1 MNAARHKKKETAFKG
16 VLILIGLALFIVQL
30 SDKFY
35 RFADK
40 PFFEVS
46 AKCDTRPYSLHRIF
60 FLNAKPGL
68 SSNCC
73 FTPDRRWHSENG
85 FALFMPVFFHRQWL
99 VWYDAEFYT
108 TNETTVWSAF
118 QMTALRG
125 PPGIIS
131 SSSLFYYSLI

>member
-1 MNAARHKKKETAFKG
+1 MNAARHKKKDTAFKG
-16 VLILIGLALFIVQL
+16 VLILISLALFIVQL

-46 AKCDTRPYSLHRIF
+46 AKGDILSYSLQRS

-73 FTPDRRWHSENG
+73 FTPDRRYHPENG
-85 FALFMPVFFHRQWL
+85 FALFMPVIFQRQWL
-99 VWYDAEFYT
+99 MRYDAEFYT
-108 TNETTVWSAF
+108 VNETTVWSAF
-118 QMTALRG
+118 PITSLRG
-125 PPGIIS
+125 PPGIMKS
-131 SSSLFYYSLI
+131 RSLFHYSLI